1 MLNTDNEN
9 QNMALVLGNVSGP
22 NPKPWIKRLLGW
34 TAVLLLAAA
43 AGFFFKT
50 QDSQE
55 MVQYKTEPALQGD
68 LTITAAATG
77 TLEPTHQ
84 VDVGSELSGIVE
96 AVEVEYNDPVTK
108 GQVLARLE
116 TSKFKAQVMKSRAA
130 LDSAKGKV
138 IQVEATLAEAR
149 KNLERVR
156 HARALTQN
164 KSPSQEVL
172 DSAEADLQ
180 RAEADLISARAA
192 VSEAKATLESNE
204 ADLSKTVIRS
214 PINGIV
220 LTRSIDPGQTVAAS
234 LESPVLFSLAEDLT
248 QMELIVDVD
257 EADVSLVKEGQAA
270 TFSVD
275 AYPDQTFPAVVRQVR
290 YGAQTTDGVVTYET
304 VLSVDNSAMMLRPGM
319 TATADM
325 TVKTIDQTLL
335 IPNAALRF
343 APPATATEEERSGS
357 ILSKLL
363 PGPPKSKSPANQADA
378 SGGKGQDVWTLGE
391 DGQLTKITIAAGET
405 DGTLTQ
411 VLSGD
416 VAPGMKLIVDTVDSG
431 KS

>member
-1 MLNTDNEN
+1 MLNTDKE
-9 QNMALVLGNVSGP
+9 NMALVLGKISEP
-22 NPKPWIKRLLGW
+22 SQRPWIKRLSIGL
-34 TAVLLLAAA
+34 ALFLLAAA
-43 AGFFFKT
+43 VGFWFKT
-50 QDSQE
+50 QASTLPL
-55 MVQYKTEPALQGD
+55 QYKTEVVREGG
-68 LTITAAATG
+68 LTILASATG

-96 AVEVEYNDPVTK
+96 TVEVDYNDPVTK

-149 KNLERVR
+149 KNLSRIE
-156 HARALTQN
+156 HSRALSQDKT
-164 KSPSQEVL
+164 PSREVL
-172 DSAEADLQ
+172 DTAEADLQ
-180 RAEADLISARAA
+180 RAEADLISARAS

-220 LTRSIDPGQTVAAS
+220 LTRSIDPGRTVAAS

-248 QMELIVDVD
+248 QMDLIVDVD
-257 EADVSLVKEGQAA
+257 EADVSQVKEGQGA
-270 TFSVD
+270 TFTVD
-275 AYPDQTFPAVVRQVR
+275 AYPDRTFPALVRQVR
-290 YGAQTTDGVVTYET
+290 YGAQTTDGVVAYET

-325 TVKTIDQTLL
+325 TVKTIDQALL

-343 APPATATEEERSGS
+343 APPATATEKEKSGS

-363 PGPPKSKSPANQADA
+363 PGPPKSKSPANQAHA

-411 VLSGD
+411 VLSGE

>member
-1 MLNTDNEN
+1 MLNTENE
-9 QNMALVLGNVSGP
+9 NMALVLGNASGP
-22 NPKPWIKRLLGW
+22 NQKPWIKRLMGW
-34 TAVLLLAAA
+34 TIVLLVTAA
-43 AGFFFKT
+43 AGFFLMT

-55 MVQYKTEPALQGD
+55 MVQYKTEAALQGD
-68 LTITAAATG
+68 LTIIAAATG

-96 AVEVEYNDPVTK
+96 TVEVDYNGPVTK

-180 RAEADLISARAA
+180 RAEADLISAKAA
-192 VSEAKATLESNE
+192 VSEARATLESNE

-257 EADVSLVKEGQAA
+257 EADVSQVKEGQAA

-275 AYPDQTFPAVVRQVR
+275 AYPDQTFPASVRQVR

-325 TVKTIDQTLL
+325 TVQQIDQTLL

-343 APPATATEEERSGS
+343 TPPATATEKETSGS
-357 ILSKLL
+357 VLSKLL
-363 PGPPKSKSPANQADA
+363 PGPPQSKSQAKQADS
-378 SGGKGQDVWTLGE
+378 SGDKGKDVWTMGE
-391 DGQLTKITIAAGET
+391 DGQLRKITITTGET

-411 VLSGD
+411 VLSGA
-416 VAPGMKLIVDTVDSG
+416 VTPGLQLVVGAVSG
-431 KS
+431 GKK

>member
-1 MLNTDNEN
+1 MLNTDKE
-9 QNMALVLGNVSGP
+9 NMALVLGKISEP
-22 NPKPWIKRLLGW
+22 SQRPWIKRLSIGL
-34 TAVLLLAAA
+34 ALVLLAAA
-43 AGFFFKT
+43 VGFWFKT
-50 QDSQE
+50 QTPQLPL
-55 MVQYKTEPALQGD
+55 QYKTEVVREGG
-68 LTITAAATG
+68 LTILASATG

-96 AVEVEYNDPVTK
+96 TVEVDYNDPVTK
-108 GQVLARLE
+108 GQVLA
-116 TSKFKAQVMKSRAA
+116 
-130 LDSAKGKV
+130 
-138 IQVEATLAEAR
+138 EAR
-149 KNLERVR
+149 KNLSRIQ
-156 HARALTQN
+156 HSRALSQDKT
-164 KSPSQEVL
+164 PSREVL
-172 DSAEADLQ
+172 DTAEADLQ
-180 RAEADLISARAA
+180 RAEADLISARAS

-257 EADVSLVKEGQAA
+257 EADVSQVKEGQGA
-270 TFSVD
+270 TFTVD
-275 AYPDQTFPAVVRQVR
+275 AYPDRTFPALVRQVR

-325 TVKTIDQTLL
+325 TVKTIDQALL

-343 APPATATEEERSGS
+343 APPATATEKEKSGS

-363 PGPPKSKSPANQADA
+363 PGPPKSKSPANPADA
-378 SGGKGQDVWTLGE
+378 SGGRGQNVWTLGE

-411 VLSGD
+411 VLSGE

>member
-1 MLNTDNEN
+1 MLNAENEN
-9 QNMALVLGNVSGP
+9 VALVLGNASGP
-22 NPKPWIKRLLGW
+22 NRKPWIKRLLGW
-34 TAVLLLAAA
+34 TIVLLLTAA
-43 AGFFFKT
+43 AGFFFMT
-50 QDSQE
+50 RDSQE
-55 MVQYKTEPALQGD
+55 RVQYTTETALQGD
-68 LTITAAATG
+68 LTIIAAATG

-96 AVEVEYNDPVTK
+96 TVEVDYNGPVTK

-116 TSKFKAQVMKSRAA
+116 TSKFKAQVMKSGAA

-138 IQVEATLAEAR
+138 IQVEATLSEAR
-149 KNLERVR
+149 KNLERIR

-172 DSAEADLQ
+172 DSAEASFQ
-180 RAEADLISARAA
+180 RAEADLISAKAA
-192 VSEAKATLESNE
+192 VSEARATLESDE

-248 QMELIVDVD
+248 QMELHVDVD
-257 EADVSLVKEGQAA
+257 EADVSQVKEGQAA

-275 AYPDQTFPAVVRQVR
+275 AYPDQTFPALVRQVR

-325 TVKTIDQTLL
+325 TVQRIDQALL
-335 IPNAALRF
+335 VPNTALRF
-343 APPATATEEERSGS
+343 TPPATLTEKATSGT

-363 PGPPKSKSPANQADA
+363 PGPPQSKSSAKQADS
-378 SGGKGQDVWTLGE
+378 SGDKRQSVWTMGE
-391 DGQLTKITIAAGET
+391 NGQLAKIPIATGET

-411 VLSGD
+411 VLSGA
-416 VAPGMKLIVDTVDSG
+416 VTPGQRLVVGTVNGG
-431 KS
+431 KK

>member
-1 MLNTDNEN
+1 
-9 QNMALVLGNVSGP
+9 MALVLGNASGP
-22 NPKPWIKRLLGW
+22 SRKPWLKRLLAW
-34 TAVLLLAAA
+34 TLVLLAAA
-43 AGFFFKT
+43 GAIFWFQARAPKAPL
-50 QDSQE
+50 
-55 MVQYKTEPALQGD
+55 QYKAEAVREGG
-68 LTITAAATG
+68 LTIIASATG

-96 AVEVEYNDPVTK
+96 TVEVDYNDPVTR
-108 GQVLARLE
+108 GQILARLE
-116 TSKFKAQVMKSRAA
+116 TSKFKAQVMKSGAA

-138 IQVEATLAEAR
+138 IQIEATLAEAR

-156 HARALTQN
+156 HARALSQN
-164 KSPSQEVL
+164 KTPSREVL
-172 DSAEADLQ
+172 DAAEADFQ
-180 RAEADLISARAA
+180 RAGADLISARAA

-234 LESPVLFSLAEDLT
+234 LESPVLFSLAGDLT
-248 QMELIVDVD
+248 QMELHVDVD
-257 EADVSLVKEGQAA
+257 EADVSQVKEGQAA

-275 AYPDQTFPAVVRQVR
+275 AYPDRTFPALVRQVR

-304 VLSVDNSAMMLRPGM
+304 VLSVDNTTMMLRPGM

-325 TVKTIDQTLL
+325 TVKTIDQALL

-343 APPATATEEERSGS
+343 SPPATATEKESSGSGS

-363 PGPPKSKSPANQADA
+363 PGPPKSKSPAKQADA
-378 SGGKGQDVWTLGE
+378 SEGKDQAVWTLGE
-391 DGQLTKITIAAGET
+391 DGQLVKIAIATGET

-411 VLSGD
+411 VLSGE
-416 VAPGMKLIVDTVDSG
+416 VTPGMKLIVGTAG